1 MNKEDVM
8 ILDGT
13 LSLKVKSLQVSDE
26 PIWSSNTGRT
36 TDGVMRGDI
45 VAWKKTLQTTFCPL
59 TENEARSLGTITK
72 KSNYKV
78 EFIDPNTGSL
88 EEITAYATP
97 VRYTVYNYTVEKPYI
112 DTTVTFTER

>member
-13 LSLKVKSLQVSDE
+13 LSLKVKSLQISDE
-26 PIWSSNTGRT
+26 PIWSANTGRT

-45 VAWKKTLQTTFCPL
+45 VAWKKTLQTTFCPM
-59 TENEARSLGTITK
+59 TAAEASSLGTITK
-72 KSNYKV
+72 KSTYTV
-78 EFIDPNTGSL
+78 EFIDPNTGVKGS
-88 EEITAYATP
+88 IVAYATP
-97 VRYTVYNYTVEKPYI
+97 VRYTAYNYTVAKPYI